1 VRAARAQIERLIEL
15 WALPNV
21 TVQVM
26 PARPGGHLAGDG
38 PVSLLRFPEPGVPDL
53 VCLEQ
58 HSYGLYP
65 DAPQDV
71 NHYLQVL
78 NRLAIEAEP
87 PAATLGALRRIL
99 ADLGD
104 G

>member
-1 VRAARAQIERLIEL
+1 
-15 WALPNV
+15 
-21 TVQVM
+21 
-26 PARPGGHLAGDG
+26 
-38 PVSLLRFPEPGVPDL
+38 VPDL